1 MVAGGGNHLFTTLS
15 TVKTAPKWSFS
26 GRKEDKD
33 TLMVPGPGAYTSV
46 APEMS
51 KYSKSSRVVFG
62 TSGRE
67 TLGKSNVPGP
77 GQYAPKE
84 ANLTA
89 SPRFGFGTAKRD
101 GIAGKTTTPGPGAYS
116 MPNVIG
122 YEGAKYSVT
131 GRRDEKGGT
140 MLTPGPG
147 TYQPNDTQRAGNDKP
162 PTWSFG
168 TSPRSGMGGS
178 KNTPGP
184 GQYEM
189 QSKVG
194 GGPAFSMKARRDI
207 TNRHNITPGP
217 GAHGG
222 LYTQF
227 GY

>member
-1 MVAGGGNHLFTTLS
+1 M
-15 TVKTAPKWSFS
+15 
-26 GRKEDKD
+26 
-33 TLMVPGPGAYTSV
+33 
-46 APEMS
+46 
-51 KYSKSSRVVFG
+51 
-62 TSGRE
+62 
-67 TLGKSNVPGP
+67 
-77 GQYAPKE
+77 
-84 ANLTA
+84 A

-101 GIAGKTTTPGPGAYS
+101 GIAGKTSTPGPGAYS

-131 GRRDEKGGT
+131 GRRDELGGK
-140 MLTPGPG
+140 MMTPGPG

-184 GQYEM
+184 GQYE
-189 QSKVG
+189 SKMG
-194 GGPAFSMKARRDI
+194 LGGPAFSMKARCEI
-207 TNRHNITPGP
+207 SNRHNITPGP